1 MWPEGSN
8 SERVRR
14 LQSVTDAALAHLRLD
29 DLLAALLDRTR
40 EILEVDTCAILL
52 LDEETNELV
61 ARAAL
66 GIEEEVEQGVRVPVG
81 GGFAGRIAAEKR
93 PVILDDVDH
102 AHVLNPILRE
112 KGIKSMLGV
121 PLVVEGD
128 VRGVLHVGSLHLRDF
143 QKDEV
148 ELLQLVADR
157 AALAIEHARLFEAE
171 RAARERIEHVQAVTD
186 AALAHLEVNE
196 LLNVLLPRIRDILRT
211 DTCAVLLLDEET
223 NELVARAALGIEEEV
238 GVRIPVGAGFA
249 GRVADEA
256 RPMVIDVDE
265 YPVYNPI
272 LREKQLKS
280 MVGVPLLVRGESLGV
295 LHVGT
300 LTPRIFTHDE
310 VELLQLVAER
320 VAIAIERAQL
330 HEELIQLDQLKLNFV
345 SVASHELRTPA
356 TSVYGVLKTLFER
369 GPDLNEELREELLR
383 VGVEQGERLRS
394 LLEELLDLSR
404 LDARAITVEPRPVVL
419 KSALADVVHG
429 ALASS
434 DAVDLD
440 IPDDLAAVVDP
451 LVLERVISNLVAN
464 AVRYGAPPIRIVA
477 QQRDR
482 HLRVAVEDA
491 GPGVPKDLEGRIF
504 DRFARGGGESGH
516 GLGLAIARAY
526 AQAHGGDLIYDARP
540 SGARFELLIPQER
553 NGLSKPAGLARQRL
567 LQRVE
572 RGRAHDAVLGQAL
585 RDLEPLDRVL
595 RRRPVVAVGRARRE
609 AECRERPLQGL
620 HLRSRVAGLERLGRR
635 RRRGVRVR
643 RRGGLHRHGD
653 VLHRRCHRRRRRLP
667 AVEDARGREDRK
679 DDGEAGEPDDRDL
692 RHRQRPPGDHELAL
706 AGRAIVRVLRQD
718 PHFVGVVLVDAAIGA
733 TLRLGR
739 QLGLVEPVVV
749 PGAAAALREP
759 PWPGPYRVRRG
770 AAKPYNVAGP

>member
-1 MWPEGSN
+1 MWPEGST

-29 DLLAALLDRTR
+29 ELLAALLDRTR
-40 EILEVDTCAILL
+40 QILEVDTCAILL

-121 PLVVEGD
+121 PLVVEGE

-143 QKDEV
+143 RKDDV

-186 AALAHLEVNE
+186 AALAHLEVSE

-300 LTPRIFTHDE
+300 LKPRIFTHDE

-345 SVASHELRTPA
+345 AIASHELRTPA

-369 GPDLNEELREELLR
+369 GPALNEGLRHELLR

-553 NGLSKPAGLARQRL
+553 NGLSKP
-567 LQRVE
+567 
-572 RGRAHDAVLGQAL
+572 
-585 RDLEPLDRVL
+585 
-595 RRRPVVAVGRARRE
+595 
-609 AECRERPLQGL
+609 
-620 HLRSRVAGLERLGRR
+620 
-635 RRRGVRVR
+635 
-643 RRGGLHRHGD
+643 
-653 VLHRRCHRRRRRLP
+653 
-667 AVEDARGREDRK
+667 
-679 DDGEAGEPDDRDL
+679 
-692 RHRQRPPGDHELAL
+692 
-706 AGRAIVRVLRQD
+706 
-718 PHFVGVVLVDAAIGA
+718 
-733 TLRLGR
+733 
-739 QLGLVEPVVV
+739 
-749 PGAAAALREP
+749 
-759 PWPGPYRVRRG
+759 
-770 AAKPYNVAGP
+770 